1 MRSKVEVVACSALK
15 INIVFTA
22 TLLVDVP
29 KYIYGQ
35 PLHKEADVCTAK
47 WK

>member
-1 MRSKVEVVACSALK
+1 MQDFK

-22 TLLVDVP
+22 ALLVDVP

-35 PLHKEADVCTAK
+35 PLYKEADACIAK
-47 WK
+47 WIQWHAGL